1 MFGIPHISGSTW
13 FVSFSF
19 WLHLRLPA
27 FLVIAKYYGNII
39 LEKEGKVLCEK
50 NWEKGFFFYLIFPT
64 KGFPG
69 SSAGKESTCNAGDP
83 GSIPGSG
90 RSTGDR
96 IGYPSYYSWTSLQ
109 VQMVKNPPAKWRTW
123 VWSQGWEDPWRGE
136 RLPTPGFWPGKL
148 HGQKSLVG
156 YSLWS
161 RKESDMTERLSLSQQ
176 NVLNPFKS
184 LSTECVPPGKW

>member
-1 MFGIPHISGSTW
+1 MVCVFFFLTSLETTGILSHS
-13 FVSFSF
+13 
-19 WLHLRLPA
+19 
-27 FLVIAKYYGNII
+27 
-39 LEKEGKVLCEK
+39 KVLWKYNPWIRRESLM
-50 NWEKGFFFYLIFPT
+50 WEKLRKRLFFNLIFPT

>member
-1 MFGIPHISGSTW
+1 MVCVFFFLTSLETTGILSHS
-13 FVSFSF
+13 
-19 WLHLRLPA
+19 
-27 FLVIAKYYGNII
+27 
-39 LEKEGKVLCEK
+39 KVLWKYNPWKRGESLM
-50 NWEKGFFFYLIFPT
+50 WEKLRKRLFFFFFTLFSQQRASLVAQLVKNPPAMQET
-64 KGFPG
+64 
-69 SSAGKESTCNAGDP
+69 P

-136 RLPTPGFWPGKL
+136 WLPTPGFWPGKL